1 MSADIDTLTVPYP
14 IMTSPRFAA
23 VTGRPEGWVPAG
35 ALFGSRLDEHLRA
48 VARTRGA
55 APAVAGT
62 LLLQR
67 YAALLVAPVLAALC
81 DGAVLDARMSQVS
94 VSCEDGMPS
103 RLAFADPPGP
113 GANPALLLLDASLW
127 PAADAVH
134 AATRAGLRV
143 LRGAVANE
151 IALAYLHLS
160 WPRPDHAHHL
170 ADARAF
176 LAAAG
181 LADLVDVAALPVD
194 GALWFHAERR
204 TCCLAFRCARNR
216 AHPDPYC
223 AICPVVP
230 GATIRGRFEE
240 AVRDYQ
246 RRHPD
251 PPS

>member
-1 MSADIDTLTVPYP
+1 MSADIDTLPVPYP

-23 VTGRPEGWVPAG
+23 VIGRPEGWVPAA

-67 YAALLVAPVLAALC
+67 YAALLVSPALAALC
-81 DGAVLDARMSQVS
+81 DGAVLDARMPQVS
-94 VSCEDGMPS
+94 VSCVDGMPS
-103 RLAFADPPGP
+103 RLAFASPPAP
-113 GANPALLLLDASLW
+113 GASIAFLDENLW
-127 PAADAVH
+127 PAVRAVH
-134 AATRAGLRV
+134 ATTRAGLRV

-151 IALAYLHLS
+151 VALAYLHLS
-160 WPRPDHAHHL
+160 WPCPDHTRYL

-176 LAAAG
+176 LAASG
-181 LADLVDVAALPVD
+181 LADLVDVTALPVD

-204 TCCLAFRCARNR
+204 TCCLAFRCSVNR

-230 GATIRGRFEE
+230 SATIRERFSD
-240 AVRDYQ
+240 AVRSFVS
-246 RRHPD
+246 RHP
-251 PPS
+251 S